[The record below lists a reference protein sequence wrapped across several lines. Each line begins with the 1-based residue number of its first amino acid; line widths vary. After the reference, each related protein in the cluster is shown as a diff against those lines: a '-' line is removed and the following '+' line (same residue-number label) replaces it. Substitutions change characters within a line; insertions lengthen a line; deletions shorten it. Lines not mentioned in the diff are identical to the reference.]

1 MALSIRNA
9 IVLACALCLQAH
21 AAPKPSSLPIVLDAQ
36 SFEIDWKNSFTS
48 YKKVQITQGN
58 MSITADQGQVKGTG
72 VNFEDSHW
80 KFWGSV
86 RIMMQE
92 GALNSDEAQAFF
104 ANNQLTRATASGKP
118 ATFQQKIAKADKT
131 VNGHSENID
140 YDAARGMVHLTTD
153 AYLSDGQNEIRDQS
167 LKYDMIGQRLIA
179 DQAEQQGQRVHIIV
193 TPPPP
198 KSQGAP
204 GATPPATPPGAAAP
218 PATPPGPAVPPTS

>member
-1 MALSIRNA
+1 MALSTRNA
-9 IVLACALCLQAH
+9 FVLVCALGLQAH
-21 AAPKPSSLPIVLDAQ
+21 AAPKPAPLPIDLTAQ

-72 VNFEDSHW
+72 PNFQDSHW

-86 RIMMQE
+86 KIQMQD

-104 ANNQLTRATASGKP
+104 TDNQLTRATASGKP
-118 ATFQQKIAKADKT
+118 ATFQQKVAKADEIVK
-131 VNGHSENID
+131 GHSENID
-140 YDAARGMVHLTTD
+140 YDAAHGMVHLTTD
-153 AYLSDGQNEIRDQS
+153 AYLSDGQREIRDQS

-179 DQAEQQGQRVHIIV
+179 APEEQQGQRVHIII

-198 KSQGAP
+198 KS
-204 GATPPATPPGAAAP
+204 PP
-218 PATPPGPAVPPTS
+218 VPPTP